1 MINKKTLTHF
11 FGTMFIESK
20 NTKYEVLS
28 MSLSNSITKL
38 LNFKE
43 NNLIFDENFFESR
56 TIKNKKCSVIK
67 GYLFNNYEYCPKCGC
82 INENTIIKK
91 GIDKC
96 LIKINKISE
105 MTSYLELNKQIYK
118 CKNCNKK
125 FTAKSN
131 VISFGCRISN
141 NVRLAILNCA
151 KEFMSKSLIARL
163 YNVSDNTVQKIF
175 DSVFYND
182 TVYKTFLPKA
192 ICIDEFTFK
201 KKTYAFNICNARNGK
216 TIDLVLDR
224 TTNNLDKYFSHC
236 TEKARK
242 RVKFVVMDMYS
253 PYIDLIKKWF
263 PNAKIIIDLFHIVQL
278 LTKSLNKTRINVMNQ
293 NKDDSTKFKRYWRL
307 ILKSRFDLDT
317 SCWKK
322 FRCFKNLMT
331 EVDVVDYL
339 LSKDKF
345 FENSYDLYQDILY
358 HLQHRDYKGFSQVIN
373 QKYKDISQQLR
384 TTLNTLKKYS
394 KYIKNTLEYS
404 YSNGVMERNNN
415 TCKLIKR
422 ISFGFRNFRNM
433 KSRIIIITNIFRK
446 EKREYHTKYSI
457 PKYA

>member
-1 MINKKTLTHF
+1 MKDKN
-11 FGTMFIESK
+11 FIF
-20 NTKYEVLS
+20 N
-28 MSLSNSITKL
+28 
-38 LNFKE
+38 
-43 NNLIFDENFFESR
+43 ENFITER
-56 TIKNKKCSVIK
+56 KIQGKRCLVIL
-67 GYLFNNYEYCPKCGC
+67 GYLKNEFECCPCCGC
-82 INENTIIKK
+82 LNENTIIKK
-91 GIDKC
+91 GTKKS
-96 LIKINKISE
+96 LIKINKHAELI
-105 MTSYLELNKQIYK
+105 TYLNLSKQRYQ
-118 CKNCNKK
+118 CKNYNKK
-125 FTAKSN
+125 FYAKTDEVN
-131 VISFGCRISN
+131 YRCHISN
-141 NVRLAILNCA
+141 QVKLAILNCD
-151 KEFMSKSLIARL
+151 KEMMPKSLIARL
-163 YNVSDNTVQKIF
+163 YNVSDNTVQRVF

-201 KKTYAFNICNARNGK
+201 KKTYAFNICNAKNGK

-224 TTNNLDKYFSHC
+224 TTNNLDKYFAHY

-242 RVKFVVMDMYS
+242 MVKFVVMDMYS

-331 EVDVVDYL
+331 EVDAVDYL

-373 QKYKDISQQLR
+373 QKYKDISKQLQ

-394 KYIKNTLEYS
+394 KYIKNILEYS
-404 YSNGVMERNNN
+404 
-415 TCKLIKR
+415 
-422 ISFGFRNFRNM
+422 
-433 KSRIIIITNIFRK
+433 
-446 EKREYHTKYSI
+446 
-457 PKYA
+457 

>member
-1 MINKKTLTHF
+1 
-11 FGTMFIESK
+11 
-20 NTKYEVLS
+20 

-43 NNLIFDENFFESR
+43 DNLIFDENFFEIR
-56 TIKNKKCSVIK
+56 TIKNKKCFVIK
-67 GYLFNNYEYCPKCGC
+67 GYLFNNYEFCPKCGC

-125 FTAKSN
+125 FTAQSN
-131 VISFGCRISN
+131 FINFGCRISN

-151 KEFMSKSLIARL
+151 KEMMSKSLIAKL
-163 YNVSDNTVQKIF
+163 YNVSDNTVQKVF

-201 KKTYAFNICNARNGK
+201 KRTYAFNICNARNGK

-224 TTNNLDKYFSHC
+224 TTNNLDKYFSHY

-253 PYIDLIKKWF
+253 PYINLIKKWF

-278 LTKSLNKTRINVMNQ
+278 LTKSLNKTRINVMRQ
-293 NKDDSTKFKRYWRL
+293 NKEDSTKFKRYWRL

-317 SCWKK
+317 SSWKK
-322 FRCFKNLMT
+322 FRCFKSLMT

-358 HLQHRDYKGFSQVIN
+358 HLQHRDYEGFSQVIN
-373 QKYKDISQQLR
+373 QKYKDISKELQ

-422 ISFGFRNFRNM
+422 ISFGFRNFINM
-433 KSRIIIITNIFRK
+433 KSRIMIITNIFRK

>member
-1 MINKKTLTHF
+1 MSIN
-11 FGTMFIESK
+11 
-20 NTKYEVLS
+20 
-28 MSLSNSITKL
+28 NSILKL
-38 LNFKE
+38 LNMEDKNINFKE
-43 NNLIFDENFFESR
+43 NFVEER
-56 TIKNKKCSVIK
+56 KIKNKRCLVIL
-67 GYLFNNYEYCPKCGC
+67 GYLKNDFEYCPCCGC

-91 GIDKC
+91 GTRNS
-96 LIKINKISE
+96 LIKINKHAE
-105 MTSYLELNKQIYK
+105 LTTYLDLTKQRYQ

-125 FTAKSN
+125 FYATTPE
-131 VISFGCRISN
+131 VDYRCHISKQ
-141 NVRLAILNCA
+141 VKLAILNCA
-151 KEFMSKSLIARL
+151 KEMMCKSLIARL
-163 YNVSDNTVQKIF
+163 YNVSDNTVQNIF
-175 DSVFYND
+175 DTVFYND
-182 TVYKTFLPKA
+182 TVYKDFLPKA

-201 KKTYAFNICNARNGK
+201 KKTYAFNICNAKNGK

-224 TTNNLDKYFSHC
+224 TTNNLDKYFSHY

-253 PYIDLIKKWF
+253 PYVDLIKKWF

-278 LTKSLNKTRINVMNQ
+278 LTKSLNKTRINVMNE
-293 NKDDSTKFKRYWRL
+293 NKDDRNKFKRYWRF

-317 SCWKK
+317 STWNK

-331 EVDVVDYL
+331 EIDVVNYL
-339 LSKDKF
+339 LNKDKF

-358 HLQHRDYKGFSQVIN
+358 HLQHRNYEGFNKVVNKEYQE
-373 QKYKDISQQLR
+373 ISKQMQ

-433 KSRIIIITNIFRK
+433 KSRIMIITNIFRK
-446 EKREYHTKYSI
+446 DKREYHTKYST

>member
-1 MINKKTLTHF
+1 
-11 FGTMFIESK
+11 
-20 NTKYEVLS
+20 
-28 MSLSNSITKL
+28 MSLSNSITNL

-43 NNLIFDENFFESR
+43 DNLIFDENFFESR
-56 TIKNKKCSVIK
+56 IIKNKKCSIIK
-67 GYLFNNYEYCPKCGC
+67 GYLKNDFEFCPKCGC

-91 GIDKC
+91 GTKKC
-96 LIKINKISE
+96 LIQINKMAEI
-105 MTSYLELNKQIYK
+105 TSYLELDKQVYK
-118 CKNCNKK
+118 CKNCNHKIV
-125 FTAKSN
+125 AQSN
-131 VISFGCRISN
+131 IIDYRCRISN
-141 NVRLAILNCA
+141 NVKLAILNCA
-151 KEFMSKSLIARL
+151 KEMRSKSLIARF
-163 YNVSDNTVQKIF
+163 YNVSDNTVQSIF
-175 DSVFYND
+175 DTVFYND
-182 TVYKTFLPKA
+182 TVYKDYLPKA

-201 KKTYAFNICNARNGK
+201 KKTYAFIICNAKNGK

-224 TTNNLDKYFSHC
+224 TTNNLDKYFSHY

-263 PNAKIIIDLFHIVQL
+263 PNAEIIIDLFHIVQL
-278 LTKSLNKTRINVMNQ
+278 LTKSLNKTRINVMNE
-293 NKDDSTKFKRYWRL
+293 NKDDRNKFKRYWRF
-307 ILKSRFDLDT
+307 ILKSRFDLNT
-317 SCWKK
+317 SSWNK

-339 LSKDKF
+339 LKKDKI
-345 FENSYDLYQDILY
+345 FENSYDVYQDILY
-358 HLQHRDYKGFSQVIN
+358 HLQHRNYNGFTQVIN
-373 QKYKDISQQLR
+373 KEYKDISKQMQ
-384 TTLNTLKKYS
+384 TTISTLKKYS

-433 KSRIIIITNIFRK
+433 KSRIMIITNIFRK
-446 EKREYHTKYSI
+446 EKREYCTKYSI

>member
-1 MINKKTLTHF
+1 MSIN
-11 FGTMFIESK
+11 
-20 NTKYEVLS
+20 
-28 MSLSNSITKL
+28 NSILKL
-38 LNFKE
+38 LNMEDKNINF
-43 NNLIFDENFFESR
+43 NENFVEER
-56 TIKNKKCSVIK
+56 KIKNKRCLVIL
-67 GYLFNNYEYCPKCGC
+67 GYLKNDFEYCPCCGC
-82 INENTIIKK
+82 INEDTIIKK
-91 GIDKC
+91 GTRNS
-96 LIKINKISE
+96 LIKINKHAE
-105 MTSYLELNKQIYK
+105 LTTYLDLTKQRYK

-125 FTAKSN
+125 FYATTPEVN
-131 VISFGCRISN
+131 YRCHISKQ
-141 NVRLAILNCA
+141 VKLAILNCA
-151 KEFMSKSLIARL
+151 KEMMCKSLIARL
-163 YNVSDNTVQKIF
+163 YNVSDNTVQSIF
-175 DSVFYND
+175 DTVFYND
-182 TVYKTFLPKA
+182 TVYKDFLPKA

-201 KKTYAFNICNARNGK
+201 KKTYAFNICNAKNGK

-224 TTNNLDKYFSHC
+224 TTNNLDKYFSHY

-278 LTKSLNKTRINVMNQ
+278 LSKSLNKTRINVMNE
-293 NKDDSTKFKRYWRL
+293 NKDDRNKFKRYWRF

-317 SCWKK
+317 STWNK

-331 EVDVVDYL
+331 ETDVVDYL

-358 HLQHRDYKGFSQVIN
+358 HLQHRNYEGFNKVIN
-373 QKYKDISQQLR
+373 KEYKNISKQMQ
-384 TTLNTLKKYS
+384 TTLSTLKKYS
-394 KYIKNTLEYS
+394 KYIRNTLEYS

-433 KSRIIIITNIFRK
+433 KSRIMIITNIFRESVNK
-446 EKREYHTKYSI
+446 FV
-457 PKYA
+457 

>member
-1 MINKKTLTHF
+1 MSIN
-11 FGTMFIESK
+11 
-20 NTKYEVLS
+20 
-28 MSLSNSITKL
+28 NSILKL
-38 LNFKE
+38 LNMKDK
-43 NNLIFDENFFESR
+43 NLNFNENFVVER
-56 TIKNKKCSVIK
+56 EIKNKRCLVIL
-67 GYLFNNYEYCPKCGC
+67 GYLKNDFEYCPCCGC

-91 GIDKC
+91 GTRNS
-96 LIKINKISE
+96 LIKINKHAE
-105 MTSYLELNKQIYK
+105 LTTYLDLTKQRYK

-125 FTAKSN
+125 FYATTLE
-131 VISFGCRISN
+131 VDYRCHISN
-141 NVRLAILNCA
+141 QVKLAILNCA
-151 KEFMSKSLIARL
+151 KEMMCKSLIARL
-163 YNVSDNTVQKIF
+163 YNVSDNTVQSIF
-175 DSVFYND
+175 DTVFYND
-182 TVYKTFLPKA
+182 TVYKDFLPKA

-201 KKTYAFNICNARNGK
+201 KKTYAFNICNAKNGK

-224 TTNNLDKYFSHC
+224 TTNNLDKYFSHY

-278 LTKSLNKTRINVMNQ
+278 LTKSLNKTRINVMNE
-293 NKDDSTKFKRYWRL
+293 NKDDRNKFKRYWRF

-317 SCWKK
+317 STWNK

-331 EVDVVDYL
+331 ETDVVDYL

-345 FENSYDLYQDILY
+345 FENSYDVYQDILY
-358 HLQHRDYKGFSQVIN
+358 HLQHRNYEGFNKVIN
-373 QKYKDISQQLR
+373 KEYKNISKQMQ
-384 TTLNTLKKYS
+384 TTLSTLKKYS
-394 KYIKNTLEYS
+394 KYIRNTLEYS

-433 KSRIIIITNIFRK
+433 KSRIMIITNIFRK
-446 EKREYHTKYSI
+446 DKREYHTKYST

>member
-1 MINKKTLTHF
+1 MSIN
-11 FGTMFIESK
+11 
-20 NTKYEVLS
+20 
-28 MSLSNSITKL
+28 NSILKL
-38 LNFKE
+38 LNMKDK
-43 NNLIFDENFFESR
+43 NLNFNENFVVER
-56 TIKNKKCSVIK
+56 EIKNKRCLVIL
-67 GYLFNNYEYCPKCGC
+67 GYLKNDFEYCPCCGC

-91 GIDKC
+91 GTRNS
-96 LIKINKISE
+96 LIKINKHAE
-105 MTSYLELNKQIYK
+105 LTTYLDLTKQRYK

-125 FTAKSN
+125 FYATTLE
-131 VISFGCRISN
+131 VDYRCHISN
-141 NVRLAILNCA
+141 QVKLAILNCA
-151 KEFMSKSLIARL
+151 KEMMCKSLIARL
-163 YNVSDNTVQKIF
+163 YNVSDNTVQSIF
-175 DSVFYND
+175 DTVFYND
-182 TVYKTFLPKA
+182 TVYKDFLPKA

-201 KKTYAFNICNARNGK
+201 KKTYAFNICNAKNGK

-224 TTNNLDKYFSHC
+224 TTNNLDKNFSHY

-278 LTKSLNKTRINVMNQ
+278 LTKSLNKTRINVMNE
-293 NKDDSTKFKRYWRL
+293 NKDDRNKFKRYWRF
-307 ILKSRFDLDT
+307 ILKSRFDLDSST
-317 SCWKK
+317 WNK

-331 EVDVVDYL
+331 EIDVVNYL

-358 HLQHRDYKGFSQVIN
+358 HLQHRNYEGFNKVVN
-373 QKYKDISQQLR
+373 KEYKDISKQIQI
-384 TTLNTLKKYS
+384 TLNTLKKYS

-422 ISFGFRNFRNM
+422 ISFGFKNFRNM
-433 KSRIIIITNIFRK
+433 KSRIMIITNIFRK
-446 EKREYHTKYSI
+446 DKREYHTKYST

>member
-1 MINKKTLTHF
+1 
-11 FGTMFIESK
+11 MFIESK

>member
-1 MINKKTLTHF
+1 MSIN
-11 FGTMFIESK
+11 
-20 NTKYEVLS
+20 
-28 MSLSNSITKL
+28 NSILKL
-38 LNFKE
+38 LNMKDK
-43 NNLIFDENFFESR
+43 NLNFNENFVVGRE
-56 TIKNKKCSVIK
+56 IKNKRCLVIL
-67 GYLFNNYEYCPKCGC
+67 GYLKNDFEYCPCCGC
-82 INENTIIKK
+82 INEDTIIKK
-91 GIDKC
+91 GTRNS
-96 LIKINKISE
+96 LIKINKHAE
-105 MTSYLELNKQIYK
+105 LTTYLDLTKQRYK

-125 FTAKSN
+125 FYATTLE
-131 VISFGCRISN
+131 VDYRCHISN
-141 NVRLAILNCA
+141 QVKLAILNCA
-151 KEFMSKSLIARL
+151 KEMMCKSLIARL
-163 YNVSDNTVQKIF
+163 YNVSDNTVQSIF
-175 DSVFYND
+175 DTVFYND
-182 TVYKTFLPKA
+182 TVYKDFLPKA

-201 KKTYAFNICNARNGK
+201 KKTYAFNICNAKNGK

-224 TTNNLDKYFSHC
+224 TTNNLDKYFSHY

-278 LTKSLNKTRINVMNQ
+278 LTKSLNKTRINVMNE
-293 NKDDSTKFKRYWRL
+293 NKDDRNKFKRYWRF
-307 ILKSRFDLDT
+307 ILKSRFDLDSST
-317 SCWKK
+317 WNK

-331 EVDVVDYL
+331 EIDVVNYL

-358 HLQHRDYKGFSQVIN
+358 HLQHRNYEGFNKVVN
-373 QKYKDISQQLR
+373 KEYKDISKQIQI
-384 TTLNTLKKYS
+384 TLNTLKKYS

-422 ISFGFRNFRNM
+422 ISFGFKNFRNM
-433 KSRIIIITNIFRK
+433 KSRIMIITNIFRK
-446 EKREYHTKYSI
+446 DKREYHTKYST

>member
-1 MINKKTLTHF
+1 MSIN
-11 FGTMFIESK
+11 
-20 NTKYEVLS
+20 
-28 MSLSNSITKL
+28 NSILKL
-38 LNFKE
+38 LNMKDK
-43 NNLIFDENFFESR
+43 NLNFNENFVVER
-56 TIKNKKCSVIK
+56 EIKNKRCLVIL
-67 GYLFNNYEYCPKCGC
+67 GYLKNDFEYCPCCGC

-91 GIDKC
+91 GTRNS
-96 LIKINKISE
+96 LIKINKHAE
-105 MTSYLELNKQIYK
+105 LTTYLDLTKQRYK

-125 FTAKSN
+125 FYATTLE
-131 VISFGCRISN
+131 VDYRCHISN
-141 NVRLAILNCA
+141 QVKLAILNCA
-151 KEFMSKSLIARL
+151 KEMMCKSLIARL
-163 YNVSDNTVQKIF
+163 YNVSDNTVQSIF
-175 DSVFYND
+175 DTVFYND
-182 TVYKTFLPKA
+182 TVYKDFLPKA

-278 LTKSLNKTRINVMNQ
+278 LTKSLNKTRINAMNQ

-331 EVDVVDYL
+331 EIDIVDYL

-358 HLQHRDYKGFSQVIN
+358 HLQHRDYEGFSQVIN
-373 QKYKDISQQLR
+373 QKYKDISRQLQ
-384 TTLNTLKKYS
+384 TTLNTLRKYS

-404 YSNGVMERNNN
+404 YSKGVMERNNN

-433 KSRIIIITNIFRK
+433 KSRIMIITNIFRK

>member
-1 MINKKTLTHF
+1 MSIN
-11 FGTMFIESK
+11 
-20 NTKYEVLS
+20 
-28 MSLSNSITKL
+28 NSILKL
-38 LNFKE
+38 LNMEDKNINF
-43 NNLIFDENFFESR
+43 NENFVEER
-56 TIKNKKCSVIK
+56 KIKNKRCLVIL
-67 GYLFNNYEYCPKCGC
+67 GYLKNDFEYCPCCGC

-91 GIDKC
+91 GTRNS
-96 LIKINKISE
+96 LIKINKHAE
-105 MTSYLELNKQIYK
+105 LTTYLDLTKQRYK

-125 FTAKSN
+125 FYATTLE
-131 VISFGCRISN
+131 VDYRCHISN
-141 NVRLAILNCA
+141 QVKLAILNCA
-151 KEFMSKSLIARL
+151 KEMMCKSLIARL
-163 YNVSDNTVQKIF
+163 YNVSDNTVQSIF
-175 DSVFYND
+175 DTVFYND
-182 TVYKTFLPKA
+182 TVYKDFLPKA

-201 KKTYAFNICNARNGK
+201 KKTYAFNICNAKNGK

-224 TTNNLDKYFSHC
+224 TTNNLDKYFSHY

-278 LTKSLNKTRINVMNQ
+278 LTKSLNKTRINVMNE
-293 NKDDSTKFKRYWRL
+293 NKDDRNKFKRYWRF

-317 SCWKK
+317 STWNK

-331 EVDVVDYL
+331 EIDVVNYL

-358 HLQHRDYKGFSQVIN
+358 HLQHRNYEGFNKVVN
-373 QKYKDISQQLR
+373 KEYKDISKQIQI
-384 TTLNTLKKYS
+384 TLNTLKKYS

-422 ISFGFRNFRNM
+422 ISFGFKNFRNM
-433 KSRIIIITNIFRK
+433 KSRIMIITNIFRK
-446 EKREYHTKYSI
+446 SSRENLLN
-457 PKYA
+457 